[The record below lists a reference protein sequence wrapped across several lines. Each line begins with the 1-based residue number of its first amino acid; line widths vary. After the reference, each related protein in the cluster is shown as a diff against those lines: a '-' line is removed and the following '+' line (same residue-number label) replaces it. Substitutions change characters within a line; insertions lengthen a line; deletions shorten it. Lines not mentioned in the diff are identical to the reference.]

1 MEWPRTARFSGQLFA
16 GRLYSASHIVTGYS
30 RLTYLI
36 FVTKPMIQRDIHWSF
51 VSAIVIGLCL
61 AASSAQAAERPNI
74 IIMMVDDLGFSDFG
88 CYGSEIETPN
98 IDSLAADGLRF
109 RNFYNTGKCHSS
121 RVSLLTGLYCD
132 QAGSESLSRGVTI
145 AELLGDAGYTTA
157 MVGKW
162 HLSKQPT
169 DFGFQKYF
177 GHLSGATNFFT
188 GDETFRLNGKKWDDF
203 DDDFY
208 TTDANV
214 KWAKTFLDESL
225 TEHPD
230 KPFFLYVAHNAPHYP
245 LQAREEDFRKYEK
258 RYTDGWDKLRAA
270 RYERQLEM
278 GLIPKQWAL
287 SPRPEHVPDWSSLS
301 KEDKDWE
308 SRRMA
313 AFAGMVDRVDQTTGE
328 LVSYLKEKG
337 VFDNTLILVCSDN
350 GACPFDRTRG
360 KQYDTWDPRSY
371 WCYDTGWSHVGNTPF
386 RLHKQNQHEG
396 GISSPLI
403 AHWPAGMKTKPG
415 AITEQPAHLIDFMA
429 TCIDL
434 GKTNYPDSWPNREL
448 EPLQGISLTPILAGE
463 MRQPHDFFYFH
474 FATNRAIRE
483 GKWKVVTHRASQ
495 WELYDIEKDGTELNN
510 LADEY
515 PKRVKELSQLW
526 HKTAVETDHLTKKQA
541 QPVSGKK
548 PPLLNKN
555 GTPAKN

>member
-1 MEWPRTARFSGQLFA
+1 MRETIAAAARISLFV
-16 GRLYSASHIVTGYS
+16 VT
-30 RLTYLI
+30 T
-36 FVTKPMIQRDIHWSF
+36 V
-51 VSAIVIGLCL
+51 VGLGWGTPN
-61 AASSAQAAERPNI
+61 AQAAERPNI

-98 IDSLAADGLRF
+98 IDRLAKDGLRF

-132 QAGSESLSRGVTI
+132 QAGSESLKRGVTI
-145 AELLGDAGYTTA
+145 AEVLGDAGYTTA

-177 GHLSGATNFFT
+177 GHLSGATNFFE
-188 GDETFRLNGKKWDDF
+188 GDKSFRLNGEKWDDF

-214 KWAKTFLDESL
+214 KWAKTFLSESL
-225 TEHPD
+225 AENPD

-245 LQAREEDFRKYEK
+245 LHAREEDFRKYEN
-258 RYTDGWDKLRAA
+258 RYGEGWDKLRAT

-278 GLIPKQWAL
+278 GLIPKQWEL
-287 SPRPEHVPDWSSLS
+287 SPRPELVPEWDTLT
-301 KEDKDWE
+301 DDQKDWE
-308 SRRMA
+308 RRRMA
-313 AFAGMVDRVDQTTGE
+313 AYAGMVDRVDQTTGQ
-328 LVSYLKEKG
+328 LVAFLKEQG
-337 VFDNTLILVCSDN
+337 IFDNTLILICSDN
-350 GACPFDRTRG
+350 GACPFERTRG
-360 KQYDTWDPRSY
+360 QEYEPWDPRSY

-403 AHWPAGMKTKPG
+403 AHWPTGLKTKPG
-415 AITEQPAHLIDFMA
+415 AITDQPAHLIDFMA
-429 TCIDL
+429 TCVDL
-434 GKTNYPDSWPNREL
+434 GKTEYPSSWPKRKL
-448 EPLQGISLTPILAGE
+448 EPLQGLSLTPILAGE
-463 MRQPHDFFYFH
+463 TRQPHEFLYFH
-474 FATNRAIRE
+474 FANNRAIRQ

-495 WELYDIEKDGTELNN
+495 WELYDTEKDGTELND

-515 PKRVKELSQLW
+515 PQRVKELSQLW
-526 HKTAVETDHLTKKQA
+526 HKTAVETDHLSGKLIR
-541 QPVSGKK
+541 PVSGKA
-548 PPLLNKN
+548 PPLLRK
-555 GTPAKN
+555 GGAPAKD